1 MSSTRVT
8 TKKHK
13 AIAIPVVCAQRDDER
28 QFLVVRDR
36 RFKDWIFVT
45 GGCRRRE
52 IPNPLRTALRELE
65 EETRGVISLKR
76 GSFSHYDFTVRE
88 SPESDVELIY
98 NVYVLFVDWTQN
110 ERDEMIRRFYE
121 EKAKCFAAKIQK
133 KPIKRTFDENDQMGF
148 ETLRVF
154 AERKQWDLIHDNVI
168 RNPAFYKC
176 LETTDRKTF
185 AFK

>member
-1 MSSTRVT
+1 MSQANAT
-8 TKKHK
+8 TKHK
-13 AIAIPVVCAQRDDER
+13 AIAIPVIRTQGQES

-76 GSFSHYDFTVRE
+76 GEYAHYDFTV
-88 SPESDVELIY
+88 PEAPGSDVELIY
-98 NVYVLFVDWTQN
+98 NVYIFFVDWDMN
-110 ERDEMIRRFYE
+110 ERDEMVRRFYE
-121 EKAKCFAAKIQK
+121 EKAKCLAAKLQK
-133 KPIKRTFDENDQMGF
+133 KPIKRTFDENDHMVF
-148 ETLRVF
+148 ETMGVF
-154 AERKQWDLIHDNVI
+154 AERKQWDLILDNVI
-168 RNPAFYKC
+168 KNPKFYEC
-176 LETTDRKTF
+176 LETSDRKTF